1 MLRTFNVK
9 DAVEK
14 EVVSFGNGSIVYTPK
29 KWVGK
34 KVVVILEEKPLDIKG
49 ETMEILKPYLSSIEG
64 VFLFGSF
71 ARNEQNEKSDIDLL
85 VIADKKIDLEKK
97 DKFDFLVKTKE
108 QFEKEIKKDPSLF
121 PSQVV
126 SEAKPVLN
134 ESLLNE
140 LKKIE
145 ATPDFKNFFDD
156 TLGAFKKT
164 KELLETNK
172 GKGFLDSNTAIY
184 SLILRLKTLFII
196 QCRKKSRVFSNKR
209 FKELLKKHDFSEQKI
224 NALLE
229 AYQAE
234 RDDKKTTQKILL
246 ADALKLFD
254 AAKIEFMKAEEL
266 VKKWAKPNTKKQ

>member
-108 QFEKEIKKDPSLF
+108 QFEKEIKKAPSLF

>member
-254 AAKIEFMKAEEL
+254 AAKIEFMKAE
-266 VKKWAKPNTKKQ
+266 